1 MTVNGYGC
9 VVTWDGETLRAKGTN
24 KMAHR
29 ALMGYNPDG
38 YTDKELNR
46 MRASEKIA
54 NVAQIADE
62 LVLDRDAFTVAK
74 FKTGNP
80 FTNGALVLRDNDGRT
95 YQLHFRRKDNTA
107 FEELRAALG

>member
-24 KMAHR
+24 KMTHR

-46 MRASEKIA
+46 MRASDKIA
-54 NVAQIADE
+54 KVVQIADE
-62 LVLDRDAFTVAK
+62 LVLDRGTFTVHK

-80 FTNGALVLRDNDGRT
+80 FTNGNLVLQDDTGRQ
-95 YQLHFRRKDNTA
+95 YQLHFRRKDNDA
-107 FEELRAALG
+107 FTTLANALR